1 MPHCCVD
8 AVAYT
13 APQQRKPLRKFEVIV
28 SKNAVMTNTVCTPGL
43 RAVGVMSAMLL
54 VMSQL
59 SACGGGGGGGGD
71 DSDQDQAAQAGT
83 ETRQD
88 VVLPNNSGSSQAGSA
103 TTPTLQPTQTVVN
116 TTTCESKAA
125 PPAPPANAI
134 LVTNYGAVPNDES
147 DDTNAI
153 QAAINAA
160 RAGDWVVFPAGRYIH
175 HKSLTVLRPRVTLY
189 GEGAV
194 LHASNPSDQSIM
206 LKADGGRVYNFTLT
220 AVTEG
225 RRGEPWTSRI
235 SVFGLDSPNGYLNDI
250 IVQNNRIVPA
260 DLSTGTPLSN
270 GASAAGIL
278 VVGARNFTIAGNT
291 VRRSLSDGIHIT
303 HSSRNGRIVN
313 NTVTETGDDMIA
325 VVSYLNT
332 QWRTNARSSS
342 TWLTEHQ
349 NRTLA
354 QDILIAN
361 NTVSDQYWGR
371 GISVVGGKNVTIKN
385 NDISRSA
392 MAAGILL
399 SREEVP
405 STHGVNNVLVLNNT
419 IRDIQTHAP
428 SYMPSG
434 PFFTTLAS
442 LTAVNGGKTGQG
454 GIEIHNISRASDYQD
469 PQLKAAVHMSKIAIR
484 GNAIDNVGRDG
495 VRIGAASPTG
505 SIDVTRLIGNVISRA
520 RVLPIDARM
529 SDATAAPV
537 QCQDN
542 SYSGV
547 PFSMASCETVSNTD
561 EVTGASL
568 DCSTLAP

>member
-1 MPHCCVD
+1 MPN
-8 AVAYT
+8 
-13 APQQRKPLRKFEVIV
+13 
-28 SKNAVMTNTVCTPGL
+28 NAVMNNIAFTPGL
-43 RAVGVMSAMLL
+43 RAAGVMSAMLL

-59 SACGGGGGGGGD
+59 SACGGGGGGGGAD
-71 DSDQDQAAQAGT
+71 KDRGEAAQSVT

-88 VVLPNNSGSSQAGSA
+88 VVLPDDSGNSLAGSA
-103 TTPTLQPTQTVVN
+103 TTPTERPAQTVVS
-116 TTTCESKAA
+116 TQTCESKAP

-134 LVTNYGAVPNDES
+134 LVTNYGAVPNDDA

-175 HKSLTVLRPRVTLY
+175 HRSLTVLRPRVTLY
-189 GEGAV
+189 GDGAV
-194 LHASNPSDQSIM
+194 LHASNASDQSIM

-235 SVFGLDSPNGYLNDI
+235 SVFGLDAPNGYLNDI

-303 HSSRNGRIVN
+303 HSSRNGRIIN

-325 VVSYLNT
+325 VVSYLNP
-332 QWRTNARSSS
+332 QWRTNTKSSS

-371 GISVVGGKNVTIKN
+371 GISVVGGKNITIKN

-399 SREEVP
+399 SREETP

-419 IRDIQTHAP
+419 VKDIQTHSP
-428 SYMPSG
+428 TYMPSG
-434 PFFTTLAS
+434 PYFTTLAS
-442 LTAVNGGKTGQG
+442 LTAVNGGRTGQG
-454 GIEIHNISRASDYQD
+454 GIEVHNISRASDYQD
-469 PQLKAAVHMSKIAIR
+469 PQLAVAVHMSKIAIK
-484 GNAIDNVGRDG
+484 GNTVENVGRDG
-495 VRIGAASPTG
+495 VRIGASSPMG
-505 SIDVTRLIGNVISRA
+505 SIDVTRLVSNVISRA

-529 SDATAAPV
+529 SDGAAALV

-542 SYSGV
+542 SYNGSL
-547 PFSMASCETVSNTD
+547 FSVSACQAVSNAG
-561 EVTGASL
+561 EVTGADL
-568 DCSTLAP
+568 DCSALTP